1 MKNSDELFM
10 RQALDLAIKG
20 MSWTFPNPM
29 VGAVLVKNGKIIGS
43 GYHTK
48 VGMPHA
54 EIEAFN
60 DAIDDPREATL
71 YVSLEPCSV
80 FGRMPPCVDE
90 IIKRGVT
97 KVVCAVK
104 DPNPKVNGAGIKK
117 LEEAGITVVSD
128 ILSEEA
134 RKVNEAFF
142 TFHEKKRPFVAI
154 KFASSLDGKLATKT
168 GDSKW
173 ITNEKERK
181 YARSLRAEH
190 QAILVGINT
199 VLHDNPNL
207 GAREKGKKDPLRI
220 ILDSTLKI
228 PLDSDVLRDDSVLII
243 TTTNADAKHLQQLQD
258 KGIAVLQLPNEK
270 IHIPD
275 LVKELYKREIISVF
289 VEGGAEALGSF
300 ADAKIVDR
308 VYACFAPL
316 IIGGRDAISS
326 VKGDGVA
333 KVMDALRLKD
343 VTVKMFDDNLVVSG
357 RYDAS

>member
-1 MKNSDELFM
+1 M
-10 RQALDLAIKG
+10 REALDLAVKG

-29 VGAVLVKNGKIIGS
+29 VGAVLVKNGKIIGR

-60 DAIDDPREATL
+60 DATDDPRGATL
-71 YVSLEPCSV
+71 YVSLEPCTF
-80 FGRMPPCVDE
+80 FGRTPPCVDA
-90 IIKRGVT
+90 IIERGIK
-97 KVVCAVK
+97 KVVCAVS
-104 DPNPKVNGAGIKK
+104 DPNPKVNGVGIKK
-117 LEEAGITVVSD
+117 LEEAGIAVISGV
-128 ILSEEA
+128 LSEDA
-134 RKVNEAFF
+134 KKINGAFF
-142 TFHEKKRPFVAI
+142 TYHQKKRPFVAI

-228 PLDSDVLRDDSVLII
+228 PLDSDVLRDDSVLIV
-243 TTTNADAKHLQQLQD
+243 TTNNADAHRLQQLHE

-270 IHIPD
+270 IYIPD
-275 LVKELYKREIISVF
+275 LVRELYKREIVSVF

-300 ADAKIVDR
+300 ADAKLIDK

-326 VKGDGVA
+326 VKGEGVA
-333 KVMDALRLKD
+333 KVLDAIRLKD
-343 VTVKMFDDNLVVSG
+343 VVVKMFDDNLVVSG
-357 RYDAS
+357 TYDGS